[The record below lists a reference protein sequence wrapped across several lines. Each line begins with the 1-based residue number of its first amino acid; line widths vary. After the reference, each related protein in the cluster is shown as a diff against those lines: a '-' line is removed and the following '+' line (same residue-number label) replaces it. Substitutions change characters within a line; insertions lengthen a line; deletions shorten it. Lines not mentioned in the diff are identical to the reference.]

1 VDNGKV
7 VSLIED
13 KAELDVIELK
23 KYIELVTKEVKQE
36 QKKDKKFSSTAM
48 PLRHERETLP
58 GPIELNV
65 GQIRVLVDA
74 NIIVKTNRS

>member
-1 VDNGKV
+1 
-7 VSLIED
+7 
-13 KAELDVIELK
+13 
-23 KYIELVTKEVKQE
+23 
-36 QKKDKKFSSTAM
+36 M

-58 GPIELNV
+58 GPIEPNV

>member
-1 VDNGKV
+1 
-7 VSLIED
+7 
-13 KAELDVIELK
+13 
-23 KYIELVTKEVKQE
+23 
-36 QKKDKKFSSTAM
+36 M
-48 PLRHERETLP
+48 PLRHERDTLP

>member
-1 VDNGKV
+1 MARWWVPV
-7 VSLIED
+7 
-13 KAELDVIELK
+13 
-23 KYIELVTKEVKQE
+23 
-36 QKKDKKFSSTAM
+36 TAM

-74 NIIVKTNRS
+74 NIIVI

>member
-1 VDNGKV
+1 
-7 VSLIED
+7 
-13 KAELDVIELK
+13 
-23 KYIELVTKEVKQE
+23 
-36 QKKDKKFSSTAM
+36 M

-74 NIIVKTNRS
+74 NIIVKLQIPR